1 MGCIRVGNTPATED
15 RHRGSGRGAPGA
27 GSVDEEEVDVE
38 PRGSAAQRN
47 SLRKKSG
54 SGAMLW
60 HGRSLHSI
68 AAGDV
73 LVRRCG
79 DDDTRAKDGTART

>member
-1 MGCIRVGNTPATED
+1 V
-15 RHRGSGRGAPGA
+15 
-27 GSVDEEEVDVE
+27 
-38 PRGSAAQRN
+38 QRN

>member
-1 MGCIRVGNTPATED
+1 V
-15 RHRGSGRGAPGA
+15 
-27 GSVDEEEVDVE
+27 
-38 PRGSAAQRN
+38 QRN

-68 AAGDV
+68 AGDV

-79 DDDTRAKDGTART
+79 DDTRAKDGTART